1 MGDNFFGLRFQGLP
15 LSDGVEDFV
24 KNGWCWVGEYT
35 NFLRE
40 LNSQLLMGPGAEQI
54 VRVLD

>member
-1 MGDNFFGLRFQGLP
+1 MGNYFFCLRFQGVP
-15 LSDGVEDFV
+15 LSWSGEFV

-35 NFLRE
+35 NFLRG
-40 LNSQLLMGPGAEQI
+40 LNSQLLMGPGAERI